1 MKLSTGIDLIEIE
14 RVRSVIESHG
24 ERFLN
29 RVFTARELEVL
40 GGNVESLAGR
50 FAAKE
55 AAAKALGCGIG
66 DVAWKEIEILRGD
79 VGQPELILH
88 GQADVLAKKL
98 GLANWSVSL
107 SHSQSHAI
115 AIVVAV
121 S

>member
-14 RVRSVIESHG
+14 RVRSAIESHG

-29 RVFTARELEVL
+29 RVFTTRELDAF

-55 AAAKALGCGIG
+55 AVAKALGRGIG
-66 DVAWKEIEILRGD
+66 DVTWKEIEILRGD
-79 VGQPELILH
+79 AGEPELILH
-88 GQADVLAKKL
+88 GQANILATKL
-98 GLANWSVSL
+98 GLTNWSVSL
-107 SHSQSHAI
+107 SHSQSHSI
-115 AIVVAV
+115 ALVVAV

>member
-14 RVRSVIESHG
+14 RVRSAIESHG

-29 RVFTARELEVL
+29 RVFTARELDAL

-55 AAAKALGCGIG
+55 AAAKALGSGIG
-66 DVAWKEIEILRGD
+66 DVTWKEIEILRGD
-79 VGQPELILH
+79 AGQPELILH

-98 GLANWSVSL
+98 GLKNWSVSL

-115 AIVVAV
+115 AVVVAAN
-121 S
+121 